1 MTCPHSQWFFSLR
14 VDSTDFHDPSP
25 TRLVLVSQKTQL
37 IKSNPQEPRT
47 STAPSQPAERR
58 QRQQW
63 RNDAQRQ
70 CEMLWNE
77 RKNTKEWDKAWHKA
91 WHHFEFNYVQLCS
104 TAHIRQTL
112 ISKNV
117 KVSLKLCV
125 TGKKTQA
132 ETGTIWED
140 QRLKV
145 GSWQVSLA
153 YLALD
158 FRFTQHHKLT
168 GKTWLTPKR
177 KGTELFVFWS
187 FFFRYQLQV
196 WTSFECWNIQN
207 HRLSDI
213 IRKIH
218 SIPQL
223 SPSFACSWWAAP
235 LAARGTAP
243 SALWALVH
251 PARREPSAP
260 KTSTSRG
267 SGRCEIRHQSLWIG
281 DGSKPWYPWWTPS
294 HSW

>member
-1 MTCPHSQWFFSLR
+1 MFNCSHSPNFDQQECEGIFETLCHWEENASWDWDYLR
-14 VDSTDFHDPSP
+14 RPETQS
-25 TRLVLVSQKTQL
+25 RVLAGIL
-37 IKSNPQEPRT
+37 G
-47 STAPSQPAERR
+47 
-58 QRQQW
+58 
-63 RNDAQRQ
+63 
-70 CEMLWNE
+70 L
-77 RKNTKEWDKAWHKA
+77 
-91 WHHFEFNYVQLCS
+91 F
-104 TAHIRQTL
+104 
-112 ISKNV
+112 
-117 KVSLKLCV
+117 
-125 TGKKTQA
+125 
-132 ETGTIWED
+132 
-140 QRLKV
+140 
-145 GSWQVSLA
+145 GSWFQIHS
-153 YLALD
+153 
-158 FRFTQHHKLT
+158 
-168 GKTWLTPKR
+168 TPQADR
-177 KGTELFVFWS
+177 ENMTDSETERHWVVCFLEF